1 LQEDPVSAAAPETT
15 PTEVGAA
22 DAPYRLSPE
31 HRRVFIGLMIGMFV
45 ASVSQTIVGPAM
57 PRIVAELGGMDHYS
71 WIAVAA
77 MLVSAV
83 TVPIVGKLSDL
94 YGRRAF
100 YLGGLV
106 TFMVGSLVA
115 WQAQNFGML
124 VAARAIQ
131 GLGMGTLMPLSQTII
146 GDIIPPRQRGKYQG
160 LMGSVFGLT
169 SVAGPL
175 AGGWITDTWGWRYLF
190 LVSIPFGI
198 VALFVI
204 GAFLKLDQ
212 PRREAKIDVAG
223 ICTLTVG
230 LVLTLL
236 ATSFGGST
244 WAWGS
249 VEVITSYVVGTLF
262 LVAFV
267 FIECRAEEPVLPLRL
282 FRNRTFTLS
291 VLASFFIS
299 MMMFGAIIY
308 IPVYAQGVLGV
319 SATNS
324 GLILM
329 PLMVALVVVGILGG
343 MIITRTGRYKELC
356 VLGVVVM
363 GVGYS
368 LLTRMGYDSTQ
379 TQLTLAMAVVGV
391 GLGACMQVF
400 TLVVQNNLMRAD
412 MGVGTA
418 AVQFFRNVGST
429 VGIAVFGTIMTTRMP
444 GAIATHL
451 PPQVAAQM
459 KPGSVNAGSVL
470 DPGALAKLP
479 PVVAE
484 AVRRGLAD
492 SLHDVFL
499 AALPLAAVALVLT
512 LGIKAMP
519 LRDTIH
525 SAEDTGREMLDA
537 MGSASPTGDGLVPA
551 LGRDSAPSRT
561 KERLLGVQLGLL
573 ADEAQRGDRPLLAQA
588 IADLGDGDLERG
600 VALLGRTAVM
610 LTTEDVDT
618 AAKAEKYAA
627 EVVARGE
634 RPGGV
639 LSEDLR
645 RTLATASARQ
655 AEDLV
660 LTTVEPRVLDRYEG
674 VDFQSLFS
682 VNTDLTA
689 ALMLDI
695 RRMRDMLAT

>member
-1 LQEDPVSAAAPETT
+1 
-15 PTEVGAA
+15 
-22 DAPYRLSPE
+22 
-31 HRRVFIGLMIGMFV
+31 
-45 ASVSQTIVGPAM
+45 
-57 PRIVAELGGMDHYS
+57 
-71 WIAVAA
+71 

-83 TVPIVGKLSDL
+83 TVRVVGKLSDL

-100 YLGGLV
+100 YLAGLV

-175 AGGWITDTWGWRYLF
+175 AGGWITDNWGWRYLF
-190 LVSIPFGI
+190 LVSIPFGV

-212 PRREAKIDVAG
+212 PRRHVKIDVAG
-223 ICTLTVG
+223 ICALTVG

-249 VEVITSYVVGTLF
+249 PEVIASYVVGTAF

-267 FIECRAEEPVLPLRL
+267 FIERRAQEPVLPLRL

-329 PLMVALVVVGILGG
+329 PLMVALVVVGIVGG
-343 MIITRTGRYKELC
+343 LIITRTGRYKELC
-356 VLGVVVM
+356 VFGVVVM

-379 TQLTLAMAVVGV
+379 AQLTLAMAVIGV
-391 GLGACMQVF
+391 GLGACLQVF

-429 VGIAVFGTIMTTRMP
+429 VGIAVFGTIMTTRLS

-451 PPQVAAQM
+451 PPQTAAQM
-459 KPGSVNAGSVL
+459 QPGSVNAGSVL
-470 DPGALAKLP
+470 DPSALAQLP
-479 PVVAE
+479 PVVAD

-499 AALPLAAVALVLT
+499 AALPLAAVALLLT

-519 LRDTIH
+519 LRDTIQ

-537 MGSASPTGDGLVPA
+537 LGSASPTGDGLVPA

-588 IADLGDGDLERG
+588 ISDLGDGDLDRG
-600 VALLGRTAVM
+600 IALLGRTAVM
-610 LTTEDVDT
+610 LTTEDGEV

-639 LSEDLR
+639 LSEELR
-645 RTLATASARQ
+645 RRLATASAKQ
-655 AEDLV
+655 ADELV
-660 LTTVEPRVLDRYEG
+660 LSTVEPRVLDRYEG
-674 VDFQSLFS
+674 VDFHSLFS
-682 VNTDLTA
+682 VSTDLTA

-695 RRMRDMLAT
+695 RQWRDARTS

>member
-1 LQEDPVSAAAPETT
+1 
-15 PTEVGAA
+15 
-22 DAPYRLSPE
+22 
-31 HRRVFIGLMIGMFV
+31 MIGMFV

-267 FIECRAEEPVLPLRL
+267 FIERRAEEPVLPLRL

>member
-1 LQEDPVSAAAPETT
+1 
-15 PTEVGAA
+15 
-22 DAPYRLSPE
+22 
-31 HRRVFIGLMIGMFV
+31 
-45 ASVSQTIVGPAM
+45 
-57 PRIVAELGGMDHYS
+57 
-71 WIAVAA
+71 
-77 MLVSAV
+77 
-83 TVPIVGKLSDL
+83 
-94 YGRRAF
+94 
-100 YLGGLV
+100 
-106 TFMVGSLVA
+106 
-115 WQAQNFGML
+115 
-124 VAARAIQ
+124 
-131 GLGMGTLMPLSQTII
+131 
-146 GDIIPPRQRGKYQG
+146 
-160 LMGSVFGLT
+160 
-169 SVAGPL
+169 
-175 AGGWITDTWGWRYLF
+175 
-190 LVSIPFGI
+190 
-198 VALFVI
+198 
-204 GAFLKLDQ
+204 
-212 PRREAKIDVAG
+212 
-223 ICTLTVG
+223 
-230 LVLTLL
+230 
-236 ATSFGGST
+236 
-244 WAWGS
+244 
-249 VEVITSYVVGTLF
+249 
-262 LVAFV
+262 
-267 FIECRAEEPVLPLRL
+267 
-282 FRNRTFTLS
+282 
-291 VLASFFIS
+291 
-299 MMMFGAIIY
+299 
-308 IPVYAQGVLGV
+308 
-319 SATNS
+319 
-324 GLILM
+324 
-329 PLMVALVVVGILGG
+329 MVALVVVGILGG

>member
-1 LQEDPVSAAAPETT
+1 MSSGPSSEDTT
-15 PTEVGAA
+15 
-22 DAPYRLSPE
+22 DFRLSPAN
-31 HRRVFIGLMIGMFV
+31 RRVFAGLMIGMFV
-45 ASVSQTIVGPAM
+45 ASISQTIVGPAM

-83 TVPIVGKLSDL
+83 VVPIVGKLSDI

-100 YLGGLV
+100 YLAGLV
-106 TFMVGSLVA
+106 TFMVGAIVA

-175 AGGWITDTWGWRYLF
+175 AGGWITDAWGWRYLF
-190 LVSIPFGI
+190 LVSLPFGVI
-198 VALFVI
+198 ALFVI

-212 PRREAKIDVAG
+212 PRRAAQIDVAG
-223 ICTLTVG
+223 IVTLTVG
-230 LVLTLL
+230 LVLVLL
-236 ATSFGGST
+236 ATSFGGTT
-244 WAWGS
+244 WAWS
-249 VEVITSYVVGTLF
+249 APETIACYVIGGLA

-267 FIECRAEEPVLPLRL
+267 LAERRAAEPVLPLAL
-282 FRNRTFTLS
+282 FRNRTFTMS
-291 VLASFFIS
+291 VLAAFFVS

-329 PLMVALVVVGILGG
+329 PLMIALVSLGILGG
-343 MIITRTGRYKELC
+343 MVITRTGRYKELL

-363 GVGYS
+363 AAGYS
-368 LLTRMGYDSTQ
+368 LLTRMGYESSQAD
-379 TQLTLAMAVVGV
+379 LTLAMAVIGI
-391 GLGACMQVF
+391 GLGACLQVF
-400 TLVVQNNLMRAD
+400 TLVVQNTVMRAD

-429 VGIAVFGTIMTTRMP
+429 VGIAVFGTIMTTRLP
-444 GAIATHL
+444 DAIRTHV
-451 PPQVAAQM
+451 PPEAAGQLRG
-459 KPGSVNAGSVL
+459 GSVNAGSVL
-470 DPGALAKLP
+470 DPAALAKLP
-479 PVVAE
+479 PAIAE

-499 AALPLAAVALVLT
+499 AALPLAAVALLLT
-512 LGIKAMP
+512 LGIKAVP
-519 LRDTIH
+519 LRDTIS

-537 MGSASPTGDGLVPA
+537 LGSASPTGDGLVPA
-551 LGRDSAPSRT
+551 LGRDSGPSRT
-561 KERLLGVQLGLL
+561 KERLLGLQLGLL
-573 ADEAQRGDRPLLAQA
+573 AEEAQRGDRPLLSQA
-588 IADLGDGDLERG
+588 IADVGDGDIERG
-600 VALLGRTAVM
+600 VALLSRTAVM
-610 LTTEDVDT
+610 LTTEDPAT

-634 RPGGV
+634 RPGGA

-645 RTLATASARQ
+645 RSLATASAS
-655 AEDLV
+655 AADDLV
-660 LTTVEPRVLDRYEG
+660 LATVEPRVLDRYES
-674 VDFQSLFS
+674 VDYHALFS
-682 VNTDLTA
+682 VSTDLTA
-689 ALMLDI
+689 TLMVDI
-695 RRMRDMLAT
+695 RRMRDMLAG